1 VKGDVD
7 SSSRTASAETDPA
20 TSGGAAATAG
30 PVPIAIRGAKILP
43 SPDTPPIDGGT
54 VLVRNGKI
62 AKVGPNVSIP
72 PTAQVIA
79 GEGRVLVAGFW
90 NAHVHFTEAKWRRLG
105 PKVQHLLEAHL
116 HEMFT
121 SRGFTTVV
129 DAASDPRRTLKLR
142 RRIEFE
148 GVLGPSIYTAGP
160 GIYPPKGIPYYLHDT
175 IPFWLRPLVPTPP
188 SPRLARR
195 AVRRNI
201 ARGADL
207 IKLFTGSYVERG
219 TVRPMPE
226 PIARAAVEAAHEHG
240 LPVYS
245 HPSNLE
251 GARIAL
257 RAGVDVLAHP
267 PDTTDGVDETLLREM
282 VDRRMSMIPTL
293 QMFERTVSTSRSY
306 LEPIY
311 EIVRRFHALG
321 GPVLFGTDVGYMTDC
336 SVEGELRAL
345 TGCGFSA
352 TEILRA
358 LTTAPA
364 QRFGVGNAVGTIV
377 PGARADLVLLDADP
391 FDHPLAFSRVHATIR
406 AGRILHL
413 RS

>member
-1 VKGDVD
+1 VD
-7 SSSRTASAETDPA
+7 SPFRSTETDGDWP
-20 TSGGAAATAG
+20 SQDGVAAPPG
-30 PVPIAIRGAKILP
+30 PELLAIRGAKIRP
-43 SPDTPPIDGGT
+43 SPDGPPIDGGT

-62 AKVGPNVSIP
+62 TKVGPDVTIP
-72 PTAQVIA
+72 STARVIA

-90 NAHVHFTEAKWRRLG
+90 NAHVHFTEAKWRRLR
-105 PKVQHLLEAHL
+105 PKARPLLEAHL

-129 DAASDPRRTLKLR
+129 DAASDPRRTVKLR

-148 GVLGPSIYTAGP
+148 GMLGPSIYTAGP

-195 AVRRNI
+195 AVQRNV

-207 IKLFTGSYVERG
+207 IKLFTGSYVEKG
-219 TVRPMPE
+219 KVRPMPE

-251 GARIAL
+251 GAQIAL

-267 PDTTDGVDETLLREM
+267 PDVTDGVDETLLRQM

-311 EIVRRFHALG
+311 EVVRRFHALG
-321 GPVLFGTDVGYMTDC
+321 GSVLFGTDVGYMTDY
-336 SVEGELRAL
+336 SVEDEFRAL
-345 TGCGFSA
+345 IGCGLSPK
-352 TEILRA
+352 EILRS

-364 QRFGVGNAVGTIV
+364 ERFGVGDAVGTIV

-391 FDHPLAFSRVHATIR
+391 FEIPRAFTRVHVTIR